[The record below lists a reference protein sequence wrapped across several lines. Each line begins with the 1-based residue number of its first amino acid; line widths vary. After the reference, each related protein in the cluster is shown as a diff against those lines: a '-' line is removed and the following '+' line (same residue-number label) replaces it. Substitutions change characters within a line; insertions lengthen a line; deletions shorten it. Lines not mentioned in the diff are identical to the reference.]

1 MQLIERK
8 FLKKKLLIK
17 EFTFLKKSLILK
29 KKLKEKG
36 LPLGLACVAKVCH
49 HASLKIWRPKH
60 MLQRIKVALAQV

>member
-49 HASLKIWRPKH
+49 HASLKI
-60 MLQRIKVALAQV
+60 